1 MDPQHWIAYLEDV
14 EDDRMDMTGALPGP
28 LELKVCTEVNPPPL
42 SSSSKPP
49 KPPPPNPPKPM
60 PKPGIPKPKPPP
72 NAPKGDNADMGN
84 P

>member
-1 MDPQHWIAYLEDV
+1 MTRDYIITYLEDV

-28 LELKVCTEVNPPPL
+28 LELNVCTEVNPPPL

-49 KPPPPNPPKPM
+49 NPPPNPPKPM

-72 NAPKGDNADMGN
+72 NAPNGDSADMGN